1 MLRIANKYSTFRWGF
16 APNPNLD
23 IAFLSHMV
31 LWPMY
36 LHLQIYIYC
45 LSSLKCSILTTLKV
59 KHQRRKCFNLLKIL
73 KHNSQKFCWGFAP
86 DTILDITVLSHT
98 VLWCS
103 FVYCWSLSSFEGL
116 ILTSIKSHI
125 FELTTK
131 CPNMLEILKHNLR
144 QKFCWG
150 FAPDTILDIT
160 LPSSASQSFGLQ
172 LSTAQV

>member
-59 KHQRRKCFNLLKIL
+59 KHQRRKCFNLLNIL
-73 KHNSQKFCWGFAP
+73 KHNSQNFAGALP
-86 DTILDITVLSHT
+86 RTLVLSHT

-103 FVYCWSLSSFEGL
+103 VVYCWSISSFEGL

-131 CPNMLEILKHNLR
+131 CPNMLEILKHKR

>member
-23 IAFLSHMV
+23 TAFLSHIV

-73 KHNSQKFCWGFAP
+73 K
-86 DTILDITVLSHT
+86 ILLGLCPRHYSWYYSPRHT

-103 FVYCWSLSSFEGL
+103 VVYCWSISSFEGL

-131 CPNMLEILKHNLR
+131 CPNMLEILKHKR